1 MPQTNASKS
10 KPLQRLT
17 LLLGFL
23 TLALGLVLISI
34 FPSKA
39 ELSTGYVTP
48 IIAFEFASSEAD
60 LNFLNGSSQHKV
72 NTRHAMRL
80 GLFWDMIFPFAY
92 ACFLAL
98 LILAFKHSKPTI
110 AISGVF
116 VSCLIIPFD
125 LYENIA
131 MLNVLSALDIS
142 ADLSVGLGNGQAALA
157 PLLSALHIATW
168 LKWGAL
174 GVGIACLSS
183 LQWQNQAP
191 KAALLSAVAAVLV
204 LVTYASGTM
213 PVIAEV
219 MSLSVFV
226 FFLVNFISSVL
237 RFKRQS
243 A

>member
-1 MPQTNASKS
+1 MAQPKTLNP

-17 LLLGFL
+17 LFLGFL
-23 TLALGLVLISI
+23 TLAFGLVLISI

-39 ELSTGYVTP
+39 ELSKGYVTP

-60 LNFLNGSSQHKV
+60 LNFLNGSSKHKV
-72 NTRHAMRL
+72 DTRHAMRL
-80 GLFWDMIFPFAY
+80 GLYWDMVFPFAY
-92 ACFLAL
+92 AGFLAL
-98 LILAFKHSKPTI
+98 LILAFKHSKLAI
-110 AISGVF
+110 AISGAF

-131 MLNVLSALDIS
+131 MLNILSALDIS
-142 ADLSVGLGNGQAALA
+142 ANLSVDLGNGHATLA
-157 PLLSALHIATW
+157 PLLSLLHIATW

-174 GVGIACLSS
+174 GVGIACLSI

-191 KAALLSAVAAVLV
+191 KTALLSAVTALLV

-226 FFLVNFISSVL
+226 FFLMNFISSVL
-237 RFKRQS
+237 IRRRES